1 MAGSSGSEPK
11 IRIDRTLIEVSPL
24 SSGPVREE
32 LVIMNEGK
40 GRLYGNIRS
49 DADWVTVL
57 DTTLNTTFIQRVI
70 LEIRPEKAPVS
81 GESSVHILSTGGIGR
96 VKIEIRK
103 APAPVSTL
111 RMDEKVFQF
120 CGITWDETIS
130 FSLTV
135 RNTGPGFLSGT
146 AVPLCDWIEIPARGI
161 WTRTVQVIPIRVITS
176 KAPKARHPIG
186 RIHVKTNGGE
196 ETVEVSIHRSAE
208 KGPVP
213 RFIPTSLRISWTV
226 RGIIEERLIVKNT
239 GAGVLR
245 GTIPSKY
252 PWITAVP
259 SIFSVT
265 DSTIV
270 TIRVDTRLLPGN
282 VPASVP
288 LVIITNVG
296 PFTLNIEIARSYQA
310 QEKPRLRLPR
320 IKTRSR
326 MTVLD
331 QHGGQLQI
339 VSSGKSGGEGEIW
352 YVEGDESRC
361 VKIFHPH
368 RSSPEMEE
376 KIRIMQK
383 SPIRIPSGTGICWPS
398 GIIISQT
405 PSRFLGYMMTRL
417 DSHFMP
423 VHAWY
428 DKPDQDFSSSIKAAA
443 RLAGLVHAVHASG
456 HCVGDLRENNVFINT
471 NGEICLIDTDS
482 FQITDPSSSRTWFC
496 RVGTGEYLPPELI
509 DGSFEK
515 QDIDRLFADRF
526 ALAVL
531 IFRFLMQGAHPYQG
545 RGPLIEDAPTTPDKI
560 TRGLFAYEGKI
571 PGLYPPD
578 YAPPYDRIPSSVR
591 ALFHE
596 AFVTG
601 HQHPQTRPE
610 PSRWAQVLGF
620 RSDNRLSGS
629 KPVDAIRVTELEI
642 KTEPERTSVPAK
654 PVVPDYV
661 DDEGSPIDVG
671 GRIIRISHGEIRRTD
686 RSGFQLLI
694 STNRLTPLVSCP
706 ISHIPPSV
714 IVPGQMVYQ
723 DQGPERRIHYLIP
736 EVDFTRYVHWHEAAD
751 LESRISWRGQKFSFR
766 YRVAAC
772 TNLLSALLSMCR
784 VGLYP
789 FSLSPRSVFIG
800 PDSSVRVLAVS
811 QEQVRTDKEDT
822 ISLFSNIRSLLCM
835 MMMDGCDPVQVFSHR
850 ARFYRSYVPSPDRI
864 PFPMRSIFSGS
875 SDLTGSLEDILSGW
889 FERSEHAFLSLV
901 SCPADPDHWFSLS
914 PGICP
919 FCYPDQ
925 SARALL
931 APCPPCSSLPTRIV
945 FLLSAP
951 VHTVRHLKRRRV
963 HQERIVIPVIL
974 LPYCT
979 TMPLRISTGA
989 IPFLAARNG
998 DFVFLPVCYKR
1009 YLPVCIPRM
1018 TTALVII
1025 PPVFSLEALIL
1036 KRFDISLIDEM
1047 RWVSSLEQMKG
1058 NFFPRLIRVKRVRR
1072 QYVRKTISVMLFP
1085 GFFEKPTKPAPS
1097 KGKKGKKGKTK
1108 GTLSKKLTEFIEE
1121 FFG

>member
-1 MAGSSGSEPK
+1 MTGSSGSEPK
-11 IRIDRTLIEVSPL
+11 IRIDRTVIEVSPL

-57 DTTLNTTFIQRVI
+57 DTNLNTTFIQRVI
-70 LEIRPEKAPVS
+70 LEIRPERAPAS

-103 APAPVSTL
+103 APTPVSAL

-120 CGITWDETIS
+120 CGITKDEPIS

-135 RNTGPGFLSGT
+135 RNAGSGFLSGT

-161 WTRTVQVIPIRVITS
+161 WTRTVQVIPVRVITS

-196 ETVEVSIHRSAE
+196 ETVEVSIHRSQE

-213 RFIPTSLRISWTV
+213 RFMPSSLRISWTV

-239 GAGVLR
+239 GAGTLR

-252 PWITAVP
+252 PWITAIP

-265 DSTIV
+265 DSTMV
-270 TIRVDTRLLPGN
+270 TIRVDTRLLPGH

-296 PFTLNIEIARSYQA
+296 PFTLNIEISRSYLA
-310 QEKPRLRLPR
+310 QEKARIRLPR

-339 VSSGKSGGEGEIW
+339 LSSGKSGGEGEIW
-352 YVEGDESRC
+352 YVEGDETRC

-383 SPIRIPSGTGICWPS
+383 SPIRIPVGTGICWPS
-398 GIIISQT
+398 GIILSQA
-405 PSRFLGYMMTRL
+405 PSRFLGYLMTRL
-417 DSHFMP
+417 DSRFMP

-428 DKPDQDFSSSIKAAA
+428 DKPDQDFSFSMKAAA
-443 RLAGLVHAVHASG
+443 RLASLVHAVHASG
-456 HCVGDLRENNVFINT
+456 HCVGDLRENNVFIST
-471 NGEICLIDTDS
+471 SGEICLIDTDS

-560 TRGLFAYEGKI
+560 IRGLFAYEGKI

-601 HQHPQTRPE
+601 HQHPQARPE

-620 RSDNRLSGS
+620 SYDGRLAADP
-629 KPVDAIRVTELEI
+629 KVLIRVTGSEI
-642 KTEPERTSVPAK
+642 KTTPESVLVPTK
-654 PVVPDYV
+654 PIVPDYI
-661 DDEGSPIDVG
+661 DDEGCSLDVG
-671 GRIIRISHGEIRRTD
+671 DRIVRISHGEIRKTD
-686 RSGFQLLI
+686 RDGFQLLI
-694 STNRLTPLVSCP
+694 SMNRLTPLLSCP
-706 ISHIPPSV
+706 VSQVPPSV
-714 IVPGQMVYQ
+714 IVPEKMVYQ
-723 DQGPERRIHYLIP
+723 NQGPEKRIHYLIP
-736 EVDFTRYVHWHEAAD
+736 DIDFSRYVHWHEAAD
-751 LESRISWRGQKFSFR
+751 PETRTSWRGEKFSFR

-784 VGLYP
+784 MGLSP
-789 FSLSPRSVFIG
+789 FSLSPRSVFVG

-811 QEQVRTDKEDT
+811 QEQVRTDEEDR
-822 ISLFSNIRSLLCM
+822 RSLLSEIRTLLCN
-835 MMMDGCDPVQVFSHR
+835 MMMDGCDPVQVFKRR
-850 ARFYRSYVPSPDRI
+850 ARYRFSVPSPDRI

-875 SDLTGSLEDILSGW
+875 QDCSGSLEDILSCW

-901 SCPADPDHWFSLS
+901 SCPADPDHWFCTY
-914 PGICP
+914 PGLCP

-925 SARALL
+925 SARLLL
-931 APCPPCSSLPTRIV
+931 APRPRCCILPTRVV

-951 VHTVRHLKRRRV
+951 VHTVRHLKRGRV
-963 HQERIVIPVIL
+963 QRDRIVIPVIP
-974 LPYCT
+974 LPFCMT
-979 TMPLRISTGA
+979 FPLRISA
-989 IPFLAARNG
+989 RFIPILAARNG
-998 DFVFLPVCYKR
+998 DMVLLPVCYTR
-1009 YLPVCIPRM
+1009 SLPICIPSM
-1018 TTALVII
+1018 TSALVII
-1025 PPVFSLEALIL
+1025 PPLFSLEALIL

-1058 NFFPRLIRVKRVRR
+1058 NFFPRLVRVKRVRR

-1085 GFFEKPTKPAPS
+1085 GFFEKPAKPAPS

-1108 GTLSKKLTEFIEE
+1108 GHLSKKLAEFIEE